1 MDEITMR
8 SLIIKHQR
16 IIVFAENIENLY
28 TYIALMML
36 LSDTI
41 IICCLGFI
49 IVSVSNMFK
58 LMYFNVITC
67 SRKYCLSNRKIV
79 DNY

>member
-1 MDEITMR
+1 MDEVTMR

-16 IIVFAENIENLY
+16 IILFAENIETLY

-49 IVSVSNMFK
+49 MVSVSNMFK
-58 LMYFNVITC
+58 VMCTVTY
-67 SRKYCLSNRKIV
+67 SHKYCVSNRKVV

>member
-16 IIVFAENIENLY
+16 IIAFVDNIETLY

-36 LSDTI
+36 LSDTV

-49 IVSVSNMFK
+49 IVSVRNMFK
-58 LMYFNVITC
+58 VMY
-67 SRKYCLSNRKIV
+67 SYL
-79 DNY
+79 

>member
-1 MDEITMR
+1 MDEVTMR

-16 IIVFAENIENLY
+16 IILFAENIETLY

-49 IVSVSNMFK
+49 MVSVSNMFK
-58 LMYFNVITC
+58 VISVTY
-67 SRKYCLSNRKIV
+67 SRKYYVSNRGVV

>member
-16 IIVFAENIENLY
+16 IIVFAENVETLY
-28 TYIALMML
+28 TYIALIML

-49 IVSVSNMFK
+49 IVTVSNMFK
-58 LMYFNVITC
+58 MTFDYL
-67 SRKYCLSNRKIV
+67 
-79 DNY
+79 